1 MNNVLMLGALL
12 SFYQKSMSN
21 SHSLSLSVVLLSF
34 HSLRLL
40 PFFLTPKF
48 NLTKAL
54 FIASCCFS
62 QQVSTIKVFRIP
74 LPKNKYIETWNNK
87 LHPYQL

>member
-12 SFYQKSMSN
+12 SFYRNSMSN
-21 SHSLSLSVVLLSF
+21 SHSLSLPVVLLSF
-34 HSLRLL
+34 SFSQILT
-40 PFFLTPKF
+40 FLF
-48 NLTKAL
+48 DSQIQLNKAL